1 MQDIFIYASLLIVGV
16 IVGVVITKIAAKDN
30 NDSAT
35 ATQKEQAT
43 AMTHAQLREQLVVA
57 NQTLEEFETQIEMF
71 KNHLTEFDYILT
83 SHEQSEDQ
91 PRITFFGEHASPYIR
106 MSQKTPKEQA
116 NPEHQPRDF
125 SNSSS
130 GLFAGEPTDKAK

>member
-16 IVGVVITKIAAKDN
+16 IIGVVITKIAVKDN
-30 NDSAT
+30 SESESVA
-35 ATQKEQAT
+35 QKEQAT
-43 AMTHAQLREQLVVA
+43 AMTHAQLREQLLAA
-57 NQTLEEFETQIEMF
+57 NQTLDDFESQIELF
-71 KNHLTEFDYILT
+71 KNHLTEIDYILT

-130 GLFAGEPTDKAK
+130 GLFVGESTEKAK